1 MPKSSIS
8 LRCIWM
14 RESHF
19 RHFSSSWADPKKLW
33 RLWNPCMIRIRWLRT
48 LTLPSRWV
56 KCSVLPVRDILFCWT
71 MVVVSS
77 VEPGVETCS
86 STESP
91 AWFLVAPV
99 PWLFYQ
105 YFPGLTWLLLDTL
118 HHPDQQLRHMSYMVW
133 LLSIAAAGVA
143 KVLYSLSSSTLAIA
157 KSYAEFLRNMRIW
170 NRNYC
175 RAA

>member
-105 YFPGLTWLLLDTL
+105 YFPGLTWLLLDTDHFASPWSAVTTHEL
-118 HHPDQQLRHMSYMVW
+118 HGLASVNCSCWCSKSSIFPLQQHPCNS
-133 LLSIAAAGVA
+133 
-143 KVLYSLSSSTLAIA
+143 
-157 KSYAEFLRNMRIW
+157 
-170 NRNYC
+170 
-175 RAA
+175 